1 MTRNILVLAVL
12 LVVAA
17 LCTFYLDFSGASLST
32 PKDKTAAPLLQQ
44 KVPDFVFK
52 DIKGR
57 DHSLEDFKNKV
68 IVLNFWASWCA
79 PCVVEFP
86 AMVALAEST
95 RNSTVFIFLSQ
106 DDNDASVT
114 RFIKKYAPETTDNV
128 LIARDADKSIAE
140 NLYQTFKLPETYIIG
155 PDLKIRDKIIGA
167 DVDWNGAEMRG
178 KITGSSPLP
187 R

>member
-1 MTRNILVLAVL
+1 MIRNIALLVGLLCLVLGYTLYDSQSQQAPHSEAKNPV
-12 LVVAA
+12 
-17 LCTFYLDFSGASLST
+17 
-32 PKDKTAAPLLQQ
+32 TANAQTA
-44 KVPDFVFK
+44 PDFTFETLDGAQHK
-52 DIKGR
+52 LSGYKG
-57 DHSLEDFKNKV
+57 KT